1 MEKLLK
7 KFFRDNI
14 FILFYLLVFMIH
26 NLYGSAKIVI
36 TRVWCNNDYFGVDGF
51 EIQNIGD
58 TATNLNGWAVSDGDG
73 TDSPFTTS
81 DLTIRP
87 GEIAIILN
95 SGGGNE
101 NDTTG
106 IGTNYIWDLTENFGG
121 LDQTVESVAVGK
133 GTSANKFSGFTIK
146 DALLYNDKYTNAD
159 DDAASVVAQG
169 QWGPDD
175 AATNHFCK
183 SNKNVIIRTNF
194 SDSNTKNDWKAITA
208 ATYPIGCTFWG
219 YITIDKSVYYGTNNI
234 CKVFL
239 RDLDLTGAS
248 QNIDVKSTSDTN
260 GIQVTL
266 NLKST
271 SIYTG
276 SFGFTKGASGAGKI
290 KVSNGDIFY
299 VKYLDAND
307 HDTNT
312 ANDVKSRS
320 AIWYEFIPPTISSQ
334 QANPNIVL
342 NDGIATTLLSAK
354 ISNAGNGIGNVYID
368 LSPIRLSSNQ
378 TLYDDGTHG
387 DVTANDNIY
396 SYQTAVPT
404 NSSKGLKIL
413 KVYAYES
420 NNTVYNTADI
430 TLTVGG
436 IARSVVISEV
446 MVDGLTSNNDEF
458 VELYNPTSSPIN
470 LSGYRL
476 TRKSYTGTENN
487 LVSSFPSITIPSYGF
502 LLISPTNFPGGGSVA
517 RDIDYT
523 THERMS
529 GGSYGGSVILYDSG
543 GNVVDKLGYKGTGAT
558 TGVCADYEGNPVP
571 VPPGP
576 APNGGSYE
584 RKAKGTSTVTTMTGS
599 GIDSQKGNA
608 WDTDNNNADFILRP
622 ASQPQ
627 NSSSP
632 IEEPFDKII
641 ISKSDI
647 SSSTNYPKYSNIT
660 VLAFSPV
667 NTTTSNI
674 VSIKI
679 ANLGTMAFDTD
690 ISNIKLWYDN
700 NNKFWDNADTFI
712 ANGTYS
718 AGLYNFNILNI
729 KSGTNLVLTIDL
741 KSSVRNLRTFKAMIP
756 SGGIRSIDNITNKTA
771 ITNLYPQISKRVAP
785 AIISVTTNIDNGSDA
800 VTNNGTDTWDLNA
813 TVTENSNSGVIVFA
827 DLTSINSGIKLM
839 TNYGGNNYSLSNL
852 IVPVTAKRGIKN
864 IIVLAYDATTN
875 LVTKKTT
882 QIRVEGNE
890 PPLITSFNIQ
900 PGTNI
905 IKNSKTNYFSGTSKI
920 TQITFVISAADDTGI
935 TNVSVMF
942 TNESKTNSIKLSLIS
957 GTTLNGS
964 WRGNLNI
971 TNNISIGNHTTI
983 VFSFDNKGGI
993 GITNRNI
1000 NFIANDKPTANA
1012 GVDKTVL
1019 GGSLV
1024 QLQGIGNDT
1033 IGGIASYKWSII
1045 SNSTGESITL
1055 SNPNIQ
1061 NPTFKAPNVD
1071 GYVKFQLIVTDIYE
1085 DESAPS
1091 FVTIR
1096 INRTIPA
1103 SLTEVKLEN
1112 NPILDNKITL
1122 NNIPKNTKVTIFD
1135 ITGNKIDEFEATSD
1149 SGIIEHKFSPN
1160 LASGVYLVLLKDDKG
1175 NKRVLKIVIV
1185 R

>member
-7 KFFRDNI
+7 KIISICPILLILVIPNISLAIRSSFPYFENFDGVPAGTWPDGWSSGSGYANQTSSSRSAPNSARCTVDTAGGWSATDYILTDIMDFSLWTNISISFYYRATAAADTAQIEVDASTNGGATYDIIIVPAFVVTNDSTYHQINSAVINNLSGKNNVKFRLKTGYDTGGNI
-14 FILFYLLVFMIH
+14 NIDDFYFYATLKPGAHVITAAKTTNIVPSGFLKANDTHITVMAF
-26 NLYGSAKIVI
+26 KIVDQSN
-36 TRVWCNNDYFGVDGF
+36 THTLKKLKLTNTG
-51 EIQNIGD
+51 
-58 TATNLNGWAVSDGDG
+58 TAQYG
-73 TDSPFTTS
+73 TDISS
-81 DLTIRP
+81 VKLWVD
-87 GEIAIILN
+87 AN
-95 SGGGNE
+95 GN
-101 NDTTG
+101 
-106 IGTNYIWDLTENFGG
+106 
-121 LDQTVESVAVGK
+121 K
-133 GTSANKFSGFTIK
+133 IK
-146 DALLYNDKYTNAD
+146 DASDTEYVELNYNGAGLYTNNNI
-159 DDAASVVAQG
+159 SG
-169 QWGPDD
+169 IEIGGS
-175 AATNHFCK
+175 K
-183 SNKNVIIRTNF
+183 TNF
-194 SDSNTKNDWKAITA
+194 V
-208 ATYPIGCTFWG
+208 
-219 YITIDKSVYYGTNNI
+219 ITIDITSSPTPGKS
-234 CKVFL
+234 F
-239 RDLDLTGAS
+239 R
-248 QNIDVKSTSDTN
+248 
-260 GIQVTL
+260 
-266 NLKST
+266 
-271 SIYTG
+271 
-276 SFGFTKGASGAGKI
+276 
-290 KVSNGDIFY
+290 
-299 VKYLDAND
+299 
-307 HDTNT
+307 
-312 ANDVKSRS
+312 
-320 AIWYEFIPPTISSQ
+320 
-334 QANPNIVL
+334 
-342 NDGIATTLLSAK
+342 AK
-354 ISNAGNGIGNVYID
+354 IPSEGIECSAGAKAGDFQNNYKFRID
-368 LSPIRLSSNQ
+368 P
-378 TLYDDGTHG
+378 
-387 DVTANDNIY
+387 
-396 SYQTAVPT
+396 
-404 NSSKGLKIL
+404 GLHL
-413 KVYAYES
+413 
-420 NNTVYNTADI
+420 
-430 TLTVGG
+430 
-436 IARSVVISEV
+436 VISEV
-446 MVDGLTSNNDEF
+446 SPATPEF
-458 VELYNPTSSPIN
+458 IELYNPTGSSIDLN
-470 LSGYRL
+470 GYYICYYSSTRDWNNPVNRTAL
-476 TRKSYTGTENN
+476 TK
-487 LVSSFPSITIPSYGF
+487 TIPAYGF
-502 LLISPTNFPGGGSVA
+502 YLIDCDGGLSPAGDYVWTAPSLSDSAGSVA
-517 RDIDYT
+517 IFPFDPTTKTADEAEEGKIDAVAW
-523 THERMS
+523 
-529 GGSYGGSVILYDSG
+529 GSVSSVKELYECSS
-543 GNVVDKLGYKGTGAT
+543 VPTAGA
-558 TGVCADYEGNPVP
+558 
-571 VPPGP
+571 
-576 APNGGSYE
+576 SLE
-584 RKAKGTSTVTTMTGS
+584 RKAKQSSTVTTMTGS
-599 GIDSQKGNA
+599 GIDSDEGNA

-627 NSSSP
+627 NSSNS
-632 IEEPFDKII
+632 IEPRKII

-674 VSIKI
+674 ERIKI

-718 AGLYNFNILNI
+718 AGLYNFNSLNI

-756 SGGIRSIDNITNKTA
+756 SGGIRSVDNITNKTA
-771 ITNLYPQISKRVAP
+771 ITNLYPQIAKRVAP
-785 AIISVTTNIDNGSDA
+785 AIISVKTNIDNGSDA

-852 IVPVTAKRGIKN
+852 IVPNTVRRGIKN

-900 PGTNI
+900 PGINI

-920 TQITFVISAADDTGI
+920 TQITFVISATDDTGI
-935 TNVSVMF
+935 TNVLVMF
-942 TNESKTNSIKLSLIS
+942 TNESKTNFIKLSLIS

-971 TNNISIGNHTTI
+971 TNNISIGNHTTF

-1033 IGGIASYKWSII
+1033 IGWIASYKWSII

-1175 NKRVLKIVIV
+1175 NKRVLKIVVV

>member
-7 KFFRDNI
+7 KFIRI
-14 FILFYLLVFMIH
+14 ISIVSILFILVIPQISLALRSSFPYYENFDDSGGSWPEGWSGVGYALDTASASPCSGGYNAKCTTGTDPDYIYSDTMDFSLWTNIYISFYYRATTSSAAVISVEASTNGGTSYDITVVASFNAICDATWHGPQTSAEIPILAGKNNVKFRLTTTGGGTSQNCRIDCFYFYATLKPGAHVITAAKTTDIVPSGFLKANDTNITVMAFKIVDQSNTH
-26 NLYGSAKIVI
+26 TLKKLKLTNTGTAQYGTDISSAKL
-36 TRVWCNNDYFGVDGF
+36 WVDV
-51 EIQNIGD
+51 
-58 TATNLNGWAVSDGDG
+58 NG
-73 TDSPFTTS
+73 
-81 DLTIRP
+81 
-87 GEIAIILN
+87 
-95 SGGGNE
+95 
-101 NDTTG
+101 
-106 IGTNYIWDLTENFGG
+106 
-121 LDQTVESVAVGK
+121 
-133 GTSANKFSGFTIK
+133 NKIK
-146 DALLYNDKYTNAD
+146 DASDTEYVELNYNGAGLYTNNNI
-159 DDAASVVAQG
+159 SG
-169 QWGPDD
+169 IEIGGS
-175 AATNHFCK
+175 K
-183 SNKNVIIRTNF
+183 TNF
-194 SDSNTKNDWKAITA
+194 V
-208 ATYPIGCTFWG
+208 
-219 YITIDKSVYYGTNNI
+219 ITIDITSSPTPGKS
-234 CKVFL
+234 F
-239 RDLDLTGAS
+239 R
-248 QNIDVKSTSDTN
+248 
-260 GIQVTL
+260 
-266 NLKST
+266 
-271 SIYTG
+271 
-276 SFGFTKGASGAGKI
+276 
-290 KVSNGDIFY
+290 
-299 VKYLDAND
+299 
-307 HDTNT
+307 
-312 ANDVKSRS
+312 
-320 AIWYEFIPPTISSQ
+320 
-334 QANPNIVL
+334 
-342 NDGIATTLLSAK
+342 AK
-354 ISNAGNGIGNVYID
+354 IPSEGIECSAGAKAGDFQNNYKFRID
-368 LSPIRLSSNQ
+368 P
-378 TLYDDGTHG
+378 
-387 DVTANDNIY
+387 
-396 SYQTAVPT
+396 
-404 NSSKGLKIL
+404 GLHL
-413 KVYAYES
+413 
-420 NNTVYNTADI
+420 
-430 TLTVGG
+430 
-436 IARSVVISEV
+436 VISEISPA
-446 MVDGLTSNNDEF
+446 TPEF
-458 VELYNPTSSPIN
+458 IELYNPTGSSIDLN
-470 LSGYRL
+470 GYYICYYSSTRDWNNPLNRTTL
-476 TRKSYTGTENN
+476 TK
-487 LVSSFPSITIPSYGF
+487 TIPAYGF
-502 LLISPTNFPGGGSVA
+502 YLIDCDGGLSPAGDYVWTAPSLSDSAGSVA
-517 RDIDYT
+517 IFPFDPTTKTADEAEEGKIDAVAW
-523 THERMS
+523 
-529 GGSYGGSVILYDSG
+529 GSVSSVKELYECSS
-543 GNVVDKLGYKGTGAT
+543 VPTAGA
-558 TGVCADYEGNPVP
+558 
-571 VPPGP
+571 
-576 APNGGSYE
+576 SLE
-584 RKAKGTSTVTTMTGS
+584 RKAKQSSTVTTMTGS

-718 AGLYNFNILNI
+718 AGLYNFNSLNI

-785 AIISVTTNIDNGSDA
+785 AIISVTNNIDNGSDA

-882 QIRVEGNE
+882 QIKVEGNE

-920 TQITFVISAADDTGI
+920 TQITFVISATDDTGI

-1096 INRTIPA
+1096 INRTIPV